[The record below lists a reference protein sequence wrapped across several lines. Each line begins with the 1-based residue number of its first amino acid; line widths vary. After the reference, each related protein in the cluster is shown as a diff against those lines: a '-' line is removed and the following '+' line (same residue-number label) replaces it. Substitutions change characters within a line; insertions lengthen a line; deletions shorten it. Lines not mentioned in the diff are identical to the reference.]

1 MTNANGEAIYDRA
14 KEHLSTSD
22 AMIVTVRRQLINAAI
37 RLRDEG
43 KVPPNVDNVDLDK
56 VRSASLRLP
65 AGSDW
70 KALSTEALRA
80 VPGKPAVA
88 EVGLIL

>member
-1 MTNANGEAIYDRA
+1 
-14 KEHLSTSD
+14 
-22 AMIVTVRRQLINAAI
+22 VRRQLINAAI

-43 KVPPNVDNVDLDK
+43 EVPPNVDNVELDK

-70 KALSTEALRA
+70 RTLGADALRA
-80 VPGKPAVA
+80 VPGTSPAA
-88 EVGLIL
+88 EVGLII